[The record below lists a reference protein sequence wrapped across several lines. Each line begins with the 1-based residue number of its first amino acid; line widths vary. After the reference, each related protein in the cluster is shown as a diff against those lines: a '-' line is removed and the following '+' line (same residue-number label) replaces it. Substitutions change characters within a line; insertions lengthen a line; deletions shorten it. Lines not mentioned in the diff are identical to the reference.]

1 MGSTEGSIEG
11 RRKERPEEVYKRM
24 LETKMKTN
32 EVEKLE
38 SHIYIY
44 VYLIVMY
51 MSSNIANL
59 LCFRFE
65 GLSYDCYTMCHA
77 WGLAMEDS
85 LAERSQA
92 PDASSG

>member
-44 VYLIVMY
+44 IYVYLIVMY

-59 LCFRFE
+59 LCF
-65 GLSYDCYTMCHA
+65 
-77 WGLAMEDS
+77 
-85 LAERSQA
+85 
-92 PDASSG
+92 